1 VAQEGTISY
10 DEKIVAYLDILG
22 FRRFVLQSRA
32 EAELAIRWL
41 DDSVKHV
48 LDCLPLEGGPDW
60 FSVKL
65 FSDCFCISCDNT
77 DLDLMLSEVSFLQ
90 YSLAE
95 NGIFIRGGL
104 STGAH
109 FENERIIFS
118 EGLVRAYELQA
129 LDPYPRVLIDPV
141 LVSRIQGV
149 RSDGGEN
156 ELLPFA
162 MKGQDGA
169 FFLDYLHYLR
179 VADAYTGCLDENIE
193 AHKKA
198 VVEQVALNRGRPEVI
213 AKYRWVADYHNLKF
227 SEFYKSEDWVDGYFE
242 TLRDRLLIPPT
253 TFQSRENIE

>member
-1 VAQEGTISY
+1 MAQEGTISY

-32 EAELAIRWL
+32 EAEVAIRWL
-41 DDSVKHV
+41 DDAVKHV
-48 LDCLPLEGGPDW
+48 LECLPLEGGPDW

-65 FSDCFCISCDNT
+65 FSDCFCISCDEKH
-77 DLDLMLSEVSFLQ
+77 LDLMLSEVSFLQ
-90 YSLAE
+90 YYLATS
-95 NGIFIRGGL
+95 GIFIRGGL

-118 EGLVRAYELQA
+118 EGLVRAYELQS
-129 LDPYPRVLIDPV
+129 LDPYPRVLIDPA
-141 LVSRIQGV
+141 LVNRIQSA

-156 ELLPFA
+156 ELLPFV

-169 FFLDYLHYLR
+169 FFLDYLNYVR
-179 VADAYTGCLDENIE
+179 VTDAYTGWLDENLE

-198 VVEQVALNRGRPEVI
+198 VVEQVALNCGRPEVI
-213 AKYRWVADYHNLKF
+213 AKYGWVADYHNLKF
-227 SEFYKSEDWVDGYFE
+227 SEFYTSEDWVDGYFK

-253 TFQSRENIE
+253 IFQSREDIG